1 MESPKSFY
9 DEDSTIF
16 SPDGRLFQ
24 VEYARETV
32 KKGATTIGLKFK
44 DGVVLIGC
52 KDVPSRLVEPQ
63 SMDKISEIDNHVGC
77 AFVGLSADARHLV
90 DFARDES
97 QINRIW
103 YDDQMRIKTL
113 VTNIC
118 EYKHLFTQFYGVRPF
133 GVVLFVAGIDETGVN
148 LFATD
153 PSGAFFGYKAVCEG
167 KNSSKIISYFDH
179 YYKLDLTLDKAIDLG
194 IQAIKK
200 STKKKLDTKLIEIAV
215 IEKNKAFRKLS
226 DEEIRSKIAR
236 SK

>member
-1 MESPKSFY
+1 MESPKSYY

-44 DGVVLIGC
+44 DGVVLIGL
-52 KDVPSRLVEPQ
+52 KEVPSRLVETD

-90 DFARDES
+90 DYARDES
-97 QINRIW
+97 QVNRIW
-103 YDDQMRIKTL
+103 YDEQMKIQTL
-113 VTNIC
+113 VTEIC

-153 PSGAFFGYKAVCEG
+153 PSGAYLGYKAVCEG

-179 YYKLDLTLDKAIDLG
+179 YYKPDLTLDKAIDLG

-200 STKKKLDTKLIEIAV
+200 SSKKKLDAKSIEIAV
-215 IEKNKAFRKLS
+215 IEKNKTFRKLS
-226 DEEIRSKIAR
+226 SEEIKNKIAR

>member
-52 KDVPSRLVEPQ
+52 KDVPSRLVETD

-90 DFARDES
+90 DYARDES
-97 QINRIW
+97 QINNIW
-103 YDDQMRIKTL
+103 YDEQMKIQTL

-133 GVVLFVAGIDETGVN
+133 GVVLFVAGIDETGIN

-153 PSGAFFGYKAVCEG
+153 PSGAYLGYKAVCEG
-167 KNSSKIISYFDH
+167 KNSDKIISYIDH
-179 YYKLDLTLDKAIDLG
+179 YYKPDLTLEKAIDLG
-194 IQAIKK
+194 LQAIKK
-200 STKKKLDTKLIEIAV
+200 ATKKKLDAKSIEIAAV
-215 IEKNKAFRKLS
+215 EKNKTFRKLS
-226 DEEIRSKIAR
+226 NEEIKNKITRSK
-236 SK
+236 

>member
-52 KDVPSRLVEPQ
+52 KDVPSRLVETD

-97 QINRIW
+97 QINSIW
-103 YDDQMRIKTL
+103 YDEQMKIQTL

-118 EYKHLFTQFYGVRPF
+118 EYKHLFTQSYGVRPF
-133 GVVLFVAGIDETGVN
+133 GVVLFVAGIDETGIN

-153 PSGAFFGYKAVCEG
+153 PSGAYLGYKAVCEG
-167 KNSSKIISYFDH
+167 KNSDKIISYIDH
-179 YYKLDLTLDKAIDLG
+179 YYKPDLTLEKAIDLG
-194 IQAIKK
+194 LQAIKK
-200 STKKKLDTKLIEIAV
+200 ATKKKLDAKSIEIAAV
-215 IEKNKAFRKLS
+215 EKNKTFRKLS
-226 DEEIRSKIAR
+226 NEEIKNKITRSK
-236 SK
+236 